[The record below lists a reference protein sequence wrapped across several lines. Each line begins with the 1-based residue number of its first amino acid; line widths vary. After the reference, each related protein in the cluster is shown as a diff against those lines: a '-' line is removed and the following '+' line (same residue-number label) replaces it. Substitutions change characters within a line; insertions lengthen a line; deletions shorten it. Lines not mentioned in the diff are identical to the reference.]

1 MNKIIDKNI
10 KKVNKLYKKDI
21 IKLYDQYKLIYNNL
35 DLKIKMEPIE
45 QEKFLPSFYKL
56 YLLFAKN
63 IIKKEYQNYLLE
75 NFKVSKE
82 DLVVI
87 DLEIKKIYNFLNKIN
102 INLDDSSEIKLSK
115 KNINKLNSLFETK
128 TPKLKKILTHII
140 FYNLDLLP
148 DEIKNLD
155 NINFLKHHSLL
166 YNDFISFDIIESIRN
181 MKCFIKVIYN
191 NKLLY
196 VLYCKNKKEIKGLQ
210 KENMFKKIATRLLF
224 LSNYLSVEKLPML
237 RIYYTHHKK
246 ILNYLDK
253 SKNIIYNPKN
263 INTAATNNSNLIL
276 IWRKEELLKSILHE
290 AVHFYN
296 IDIKNKSI
304 SNKYNSYFK
313 EKININQHNYVD
325 IGEAYTETIANILNC
340 IFYINENQNH
350 KIIKNFSSNLK
361 KEIQFSIFQSSKI
374 LHYQKYTS
382 FDNLFIKHP
391 INELNQNTN
400 MFSYHIIKSCLL
412 FNIYDLL
419 INNSESKLE
428 LNLDVFND
436 EKIKGFD
443 NIIKYSFENENEWKK
458 YINEYIN
465 FFIKK
470 KTKKLNKFNK
480 KNIKS
485 LKMTYLS

>member
-1 MNKIIDKNI
+1 MYKIIDKNI
-10 KKVNKLYKKDI
+10 KKVNDLYKKDI
-21 IKLYDQYKLIYNNL
+21 IKLYKLYEDIYDNL
-35 DLKIKMEPIE
+35 ELKIKIEPIE
-45 QEKFLPSFYKL
+45 QEKFLPAFYKL

-63 IIKKEYQNYLLE
+63 IIKKEYQNYLLD
-75 NFKVSKE
+75 NFSISKE
-82 DLVVI
+82 DMDII
-87 DLEIKKIYNFLNKIN
+87 DLEIKNIYNFLKKIKV
-102 INLDDSSEIKLSK
+102 NLDDSNEIKLSK
-115 KNINKLNSLFETK
+115 RNINKLNSLFETK
-128 TPKLKKILTHII
+128 TPKLKKILTNII
-140 FYNLDLLP
+140 FYNIDLLP

-166 YNDFISFDIIESIRN
+166 YNAFISFDIIESIRN

-196 VLYCKNKKEIKGLQ
+196 VLYCKNNKEIKGLH

-224 LSNYLSVEKLPML
+224 LSKYLSVEKLPMM

-246 ILNYLDK
+246 TLNYLDK
-253 SKNIIYNPKN
+253 NKDIIYNPKN

-296 IDIKNKSI
+296 IDIKNKSLV
-304 SNKYNSYFK
+304 NKYNSYFK

-340 IFYINENQNH
+340 IFYINEKQTN

-374 LHYQKYTS
+374 FHYQKFTT
-382 FDNLFIKHP
+382 FNDLFIKHQV
-391 INELNQNTN
+391 NELNQNTN

-412 FNIYDLL
+412 FNIYELL
-419 INNSESKLE
+419 SNNSENKLE
-428 LNLDVFND
+428 FNIDVFND

-443 NIIKYSFENENEWKK
+443 NIVKSSFENDNYWKK
-458 YINEYIN
+458 YINKYIN
-465 FFIKK
+465 FFLKK
-470 KTKKLNKFNK
+470 KTRKLNKFNK